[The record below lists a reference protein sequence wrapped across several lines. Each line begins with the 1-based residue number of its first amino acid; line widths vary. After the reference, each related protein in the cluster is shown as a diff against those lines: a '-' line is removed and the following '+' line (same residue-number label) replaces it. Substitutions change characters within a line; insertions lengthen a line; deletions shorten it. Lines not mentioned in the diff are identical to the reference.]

1 MRKGIE
7 ENGRRKRTEGKR
19 KAVILWSGDKTGCGE
34 SGKMAVP
41 GGSGWLCHRAAS
53 TLFSFALKGVT
64 AYRKANEWIFFL
76 LPVMGLIIVFL
87 YEKIG
92 KEDGGTNQV
101 LSTVRLRMM
110 CLFYQHL

>member
-41 GGSGWLCHRAAS
+41 GGSGWLCHRGS
-53 TLFSFALKGVT
+53 K
-64 AYRKANEWIFFL
+64 YIIL
-76 LPVMGLIIVFL
+76 LCFERG
-87 YEKIG
+87 
-92 KEDGGTNQV
+92 N
-101 LSTVRLRMM
+101 
-110 CLFYQHL
+110 CLQESK